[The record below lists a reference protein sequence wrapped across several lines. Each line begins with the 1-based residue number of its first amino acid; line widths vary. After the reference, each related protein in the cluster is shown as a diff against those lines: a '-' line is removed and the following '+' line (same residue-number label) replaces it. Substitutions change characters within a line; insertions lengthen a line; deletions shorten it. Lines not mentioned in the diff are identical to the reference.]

1 MVSSVVE
8 VVEVVV
14 VTGGTTS
21 SSSGSSID
29 IGSGNSGSHNDRC
42 IEVKR
47 KEEVL
52 YSRDAI

>member
-1 MVSSVVE
+1 M
-8 VVEVVV
+8 
-14 VTGGTTS
+14 VTGGTNS
-21 SSSGSSID
+21 SSSGDSIG

-42 IEVKR
+42 IEVER

>member
-1 MVSSVVE
+1 V
-8 VVEVVV
+8 
-14 VTGGTTS
+14 
-21 SSSGSSID
+21 GSRQGMD
-29 IGSGNSGSHNDRC
+29 VGWDARQDGMGWNNGSHNDRC

>member
-1 MVSSVVE
+1 MARE
-8 VVEVVV
+8 C
-14 VTGGTTS
+14 GGM
-21 SSSGSSID
+21 GGIQAGD
-29 IGSGNSGSHNDRC
+29 VRWNSGSHNDRC